1 METYIAS
8 VQEQI
13 DDFNQ
18 HACGVLRHEKKI
30 RGWTNK
36 HIANISGVSED
47 AVKYLLSTE
56 KPPKDPRTFAM
67 IRIAKAMGLDLNY
80 LFGYTPPQIADTA
93 VVTVRDDNYISELVK
108 AHERHTEDIK
118 VMCELRIADIKQ
130 IYEERLAEH
139 KSLPSKISPY
149 IEID

>member
-18 HACGVLRHEKKI
+18 HACDVLRHEKKI

-56 KPPKDPRTFAM
+56 KPPKDPRTFPM

-80 LFGYTPPQIADTA
+80 LFGYTPPQIADTS
-93 VVTVRDDNYISELVK
+93 VVTAKEDYYVSDIIMLSDKRVEDVK
-108 AHERHTEDIK
+108 A
-118 VMCELRIADIKQ
+118 MCELRLKDKDEMYERIIAELKGKK
-130 IYEERLAEH
+130 E
-139 KSLPSKISPY
+139 ISPY
-149 IEID
+149 VTLD

>member
-80 LFGYTPPQIADTA
+80 LFGYTPPQIAEASVITA
-93 VVTVRDDNYISELVK
+93 KEDYYVSDIIMLSDKRV
-108 AHERHTEDIK
+108 EDIK
-118 VMCELRIADIKQ
+118 AMCELRIADNNAMWEARFNDLK
-130 IYEERLAEH
+130 EML
-139 KSLPSKISPY
+139 K
-149 IEID
+149 

>member
-56 KPPKDPRTFAM
+56 KPPKDPRTFPM

-80 LFGYTPPQIADTA
+80 LFGYTPPQIADTS
-93 VVTVRDDNYISELVK
+93 VVTAKEDYYVSDIIMLSDKRVEDVK
-108 AHERHTEDIK
+108 A
-118 VMCELRIADIKQ
+118 MCELRIADITRM
-130 IYEERLAEH
+130 YEERLKEQR
-139 KSLPSKISPY
+139 
-149 IEID
+149 EILLK

>member
-1 METYIAS
+1 MESYIAS

-56 KPPKDPRTFAM
+56 KPPKDPRTFPM

-80 LFGYTPPQIADTA
+80 LFGYTPPQIADTS
-93 VVTVRDDNYISELVK
+93 VVTAKEDYYVSDIIMLSDKRVEDVK
-108 AHERHTEDIK
+108 A
-118 VMCELRIADIKQ
+118 MCELRIADITRT
-130 IYEERLAEH
+130 YEERLKEQKGH
-139 KSLPSKISPY
+139 EPNRYVTLY
-149 IEID
+149 

>member
-36 HIANISGVSED
+36 HIANISSVSED

-80 LFGYTPPQIADTA
+80 LFGYTPPQIAEA
-93 VVTVRDDNYISELVK
+93 SVVTAKEDYYVSDIIMLSDKRV
-108 AHERHTEDIK
+108 EDIK
-118 VMCELRIADIKQ
+118 AMCELRLADNNAMWEARYKDLK
-130 IYEERLAEH
+130 EML
-139 KSLPSKISPY
+139 K
-149 IEID
+149 